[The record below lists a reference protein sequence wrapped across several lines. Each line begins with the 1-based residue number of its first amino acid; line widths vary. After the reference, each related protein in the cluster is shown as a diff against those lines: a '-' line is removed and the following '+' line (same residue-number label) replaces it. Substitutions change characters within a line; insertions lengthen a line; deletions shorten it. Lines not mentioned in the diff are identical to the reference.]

1 MTNNVNTYPKITIVT
16 PNLNGGRFLEK
27 AICSIVGQNYPNLE
41 YIVIDGASV
50 DNSIKII
57 EKYSDKIS
65 YWISEKDDGMYDA
78 IQKGFERSSGEI
90 MGWLNS
96 DDILHTNS
104 LFHIA
109 KIFQDNP
116 NVEWIEGVNTL
127 IDTNDLI
134 TNVHIPANRHL
145 YYYLLMLQD
154 SKSFRYIQ
162 QESTYWKRSLWEKSG
177 ASLNISLKYA
187 GDYEL
192 WMRFFLFG
200 EYYSLKSIIGGFRN
214 SGENQLSKLN
224 FNSYLKEVEQTNKWI
239 FSRLTAHQKKEIH
252 SLKFKFKL
260 TSIFLKYKYFAKNI
274 LINKTLINKEIKLN
288 ETFQEI
294 KSLTH

>member
-1 MTNNVNTYPKITIVT
+1 MTNNFSTYPKITIVT
-16 PNLNGGRFLEK
+16 PNLNGGLFLEK

-41 YIVIDGASV
+41 YIIIDGASI
-50 DNSIKII
+50 DNSIEII
-57 EKYSDKIS
+57 KKYSDKIS
-65 YWISEKDDGMYDA
+65 YWISEKDNGMYAA
-78 IQKGFERSSGEI
+78 IQKGFARSSGEI

-127 IDTNDLI
+127 IDANDLI

-145 YYYLLMLQD
+145 YYYLLKLQD

-177 ASLNISLKYA
+177 ASLNVSLKYA

-192 WMRFFLFG
+192 WMRFF
-200 EYYSLKSIIGGFRN
+200 SL
-214 SGENQLSKLN
+214 
-224 FNSYLKEVEQTNKWI
+224 W
-239 FSRLTAHQKKEIH
+239 
-252 SLKFKFKL
+252 
-260 TSIFLKYKYFAKNI
+260 
-274 LINKTLINKEIKLN
+274 
-288 ETFQEI
+288 
-294 KSLTH
+294 